1 MLRLSVTLLLTYN
14 GISRFLFNTHN
25 VLTSTL
31 HFTIRILRILLD
43 LVTTF
48 ASPFAQLLKKKK
60 KIQTSK
66 EHSHD
71 HDRFFVWKT
80 SGPLTLRSPLDYRLF
95 VIFNATN
102 ANNVNDSFEQTASY
116 QIYASTFSWINYK
129 ITNKNREKT
138 LYRFIDRLLFSLIL
152 SSIFFFYHRITKI
165 FIVSFDFRRKVILFV
180 SFSLDF
186 QFYKIRF
193 V

>member
-1 MLRLSVTLLLTYN
+1 MNLNVTLYLIKIEENHCAMLRLSVTLLLTYN
-14 GISRFLFNTHN
+14 GISRFQFSFEHSWRPHFHTSFYNSYFTYSIRFSHDIC
-25 VLTSTL
+25 LT
-31 HFTIRILRILLD
+31 FCTIIK
-43 LVTTF
+43 
-48 ASPFAQLLKKKK
+48 KKKK

-129 ITNKNREKT
+129 VTNKNREKT
-138 LYRFIDRLLFSLIL
+138 FPCIDL
-152 SSIFFFYHRITKI
+152 SIDYFF
-165 FIVSFDFRRKVILFV
+165 L
-180 SFSLDF
+180 
-186 QFYKIRF
+186 
-193 V
+193 

>member
-1 MLRLSVTLLLTYN
+1 MQCWDYQLHYCWRTTVYHVFSFLL
-14 GISRFLFNTHN
+14 NTHD

-129 ITNKNREKT
+129 VTNKNREKT
-138 LYRFIDRLLFSLIL
+138 FPCIDL
-152 SSIFFFYHRITKI
+152 SIDYFF
-165 FIVSFDFRRKVILFV
+165 L
-180 SFSLDF
+180 
-186 QFYKIRF
+186 
-193 V
+193 

>member
-1 MLRLSVTLLLTYN
+1 MNLNLNVTLHLIKIEENHCAMLRLSVTLLLTYN

-25 VLTSTL
+25 VLASTL

-71 HDRFFVWKT
+71 HDRFFV
-80 SGPLTLRSPLDYRLF
+80 
-95 VIFNATN
+95 
-102 ANNVNDSFEQTASY
+102 
-116 QIYASTFSWINYK
+116 
-129 ITNKNREKT
+129 
-138 LYRFIDRLLFSLIL
+138 
-152 SSIFFFYHRITKI
+152 
-165 FIVSFDFRRKVILFV
+165 
-180 SFSLDF
+180 
-186 QFYKIRF
+186 
-193 V
+193 

>member
-1 MLRLSVTLLLTYN
+1 MLKLWLHCCWRTTAYHVFS
-14 GISRFLFNTHN
+14 FLFNTHN

-31 HFTIRILRILLD
+31 HFTIRILCILLD

-48 ASPFAQLLKKKK
+48 ASPFAQLLKKNRQ
-60 KIQTSK
+60 ISK

-80 SGPLTLRSPLDYRLF
+80 SGPLNLRSPFDYRLF

-116 QIYASTFSWINYK
+116 QIYTSTFSWINYK

-138 LYRFIDRLLFSLIL
+138 FPYIDL
-152 SSIFFFYHRITKI
+152 SIDYFF
-165 FIVSFDFRRKVILFV
+165 L
-180 SFSLDF
+180 
-186 QFYKIRF
+186 
-193 V
+193 

>member
-1 MLRLSVTLLLTYN
+1 MQCWSYQLHYCWRTTVYHVFSFLL
-14 GISRFLFNTHN
+14 NTHD

-129 ITNKNREKT
+129 VTNKNREKT
-138 LYRFIDRLLFSLIL
+138 FPCIDL
-152 SSIFFFYHRITKI
+152 SIDYFF
-165 FIVSFDFRRKVILFV
+165 L
-180 SFSLDF
+180 
-186 QFYKIRF
+186 
-193 V
+193 